1 MSGYVPNNRK
11 QRPIPPPEPYNGD
24 FDRQPPRPLE
34 GVVRTPDRCLIG
46 LRFVWDNG
54 ESLGANL
61 PYSLFPSSGNVMRGG
76 LDARGSLIQTI
87 EGRGYQA
94 QLLVDADVD
103 IEITRAR
110 TELQA
115 VLEEILAAERAEAA
129 RLQAIQDQRSTVSN
143 YLHRRLAAGKG
154 FFLSAWGLIKT
165 VKELSDLVSP
175 FTAFS
180 NALRS
185 AWQARSSHG
194 ESWLAAY
201 NRLFS
206 AEQHRELVEALGFD
220 PASITRE
227 QLAEAYELACFIH
240 EDRQS
245 KAILARFAL
254 DYAQAQNVEEV
265 AEFSGGVLFEIIL
278 AALLVALTGGVGLAV
293 RGAASVV
300 RLGNVL
306 KRLSTALKRARI
318 KRGGQAQGSG
328 TGAQTV
334 EVERP
339 AAVSPSPINALPL
352 APRRPVI
359 VENDVIDRPRT
370 GSANKTDSTHSF
382 NDLIDNYAGDA
393 QSFEIP
399 TKGPG
404 GVTARTSTLH
414 QIEGS
419 LNGKEGVFEWII
431 DQDHVTH
438 RRFIPRGKVTG
449 LPNQVPTP

>member
-1 MSGYVPNNRK
+1 MIRAPV
-11 QRPIPPPEPYNGD
+11 D
-24 FDRQPPRPLE
+24 
-34 GVVRTPDRCLIG
+34 GVVLARRVEPGQTVVASFNTVTLFVIAEDLSAMQ
-46 LRFVWDNG
+46 LRVSID
-54 ESLGANL
+54 E
-61 PYSLFPSSGNVMRGG
+61 
-76 LDARGSLIQTI
+76 
-87 EGRGYQA
+87 
-94 QLLVDADVD
+94 ADVGQVKRGQKA
-103 IEITRAR
+103 TF
-110 TELQA
+110 
-115 VLEEILAAERAEAA
+115 
-129 RLQAIQDQRSTVSN
+129 TVS
-143 YLHRRLAAGKG
+143 
-154 FFLSAWGLIKT
+154 
-165 VKELSDLVSP
+165 
-175 FTAFS
+175 
-180 NALRS
+180 
-185 AWQARSSHG
+185 
-194 ESWLAAY
+194 AY
-201 NRLFS
+201 PSRTY
-206 AEQHRELVEALGFD
+206 

-278 AALLVALTGGVGLAV
+278 AALLVTLTGGVGLAV

-328 TGAQTV
+328 TGVQTV

-382 NDLIDNYAGDA
+382 NDLIFDFALGIFHFHLTLDVGVLGDFA
-393 QSFEIP
+393 FVQGDDHFFLIVESHAFTGYFLLWSRFFAFGHIIQSE
-399 TKGPG
+399 
-404 GVTARTSTLH
+404 
-414 QIEGS
+414 
-419 LNGKEGVFEWII
+419 N
-431 DQDHVTH
+431 HVL
-438 RRFIPRGKVTG
+438 RRYRDRCSVGRVKDV
-449 LPNQVPTP
+449 V